1 MIPEHVVRFG
11 QALKPML
18 EMVADALAP
27 QAAATVLRPA
37 WLEADARLRGVV
49 SAAQRFVTAAE
60 DIPRSILPLRDCS
73 DLHISK
79 VVQPMQAAA
88 DDLVELLGV
97 TAMVAIGPN
106 AKRRD
111 VTLHRITRDHLVSIA
126 HWLADFVEVTARP
139 ELIMLNGNAEGD
151 GKVSVQLELKMSTPD
166 TLAEL
171 DTWMP
176 AHLAYRADHV
186 RSVLRLV
193 PAKPAPVHRYEIT
206 VGQENHSP
214 RPPAKGPSPLCGIGS
229 GLILGWLLGDWFSDD

>member
-1 MIPEHVVRFG
+1 MIPEHITRLG

-18 EMVADALAP
+18 GRVADALAP
-27 QAAATVLRPA
+27 HAATTVLHPG
-37 WLEADARLRGVV
+37 WHEADARLLGVV
-49 SAAQRFVTAAE
+49 GAAQRFATE

-97 TAMVAIGPN
+97 TATVAIGPN
-106 AKRRD
+106 ARRRD
-111 VTLHRITRDHLVSIA
+111 VTLHQITHDHLVSIA
-126 HWLADFVEVTARP
+126 HWLSEFVEITARP
-139 ELIMLNGNAEGD
+139 ELILLNGNSEGD
-151 GKVSVQLELKMSTPD
+151 GKVSVQLELKMATPD

-206 VGQENHSP
+206 LGQENHSP
-214 RPPAKGPSPLCGIGS
+214 RPPVKRPSPLCGIGS
-229 GLILGWLLGDWFSDD
+229 GLILGWLLGDLFSDD